1 MARAGRACMDA
12 GSCNLTRTTAVG
24 RQKNQ
29 RHTLREKRERE
40 SSYYRTSSPRP
51 SCREKHR
58 CPPFLVT
65 GWNKPAHYYV

>member
-40 SSYYRTSSPRP
+40 LIISNLLSSTI
-51 SCREKHR
+51 
-58 CPPFLVT
+58 L
-65 GWNKPAHYYV
+65 